1 MKTWNW
7 GILGPGKIAHKM
19 VQDLQRIPRARL
31 HAVGSRSL
39 ERAREFAQA
48 YTIPHAFGSYEE
60 LAACPDLDVV
70 YIATPHHGH
79 FENTL
84 MCLGQGVAV
93 LCEKPL
99 AINARESQQ
108 MIEAARSQQ
117 VFLMEAMWT
126 RFLPQTLHILEL
138 IEDGAIGD
146 VLAVKA
152 DFGFAAPVDPDGRLF
167 NLELGGGALLD
178 IGIYPAFLSLLL
190 LGKPD
195 DIQASAILHKTGV
208 DVENGVVLKY
218 RNGQMAHLHS
228 TLRSLT
234 KTEAFIYGTQATI
247 HIHTRWHEP
256 SSFTIIR
263 EGEAPELHT
272 FTEESHGYLHE
283 AREVMHCLEEGLTES
298 PHLPL
303 SFSQDLME
311 LLDDIR
317 IRMGLTYP
325 QDREG

>member
-7 GILGPGKIAHKM
+7 GIIGPGKIAHKM
-19 VQDLQRIPRARL
+19 AQDLKRLPKARL

-39 ERAREFAQA
+39 ERAQGFAQA
-48 YTIPHAFGSYEE
+48 YDIPHAFGSYEE
-60 LAACPDLDVV
+60 LASCPDLDVV

-84 MCLGQGVAV
+84 MCLGQGLAV

-99 AINARESQQ
+99 AINARESQR
-108 MIEAARSQQ
+108 MIEAARTQQ
-117 VFLMEAMWT
+117 VFLMEALWT
-126 RFLPQTLHILEL
+126 RFSPQTIKILEL
-138 IEDGAIGD
+138 IEDGAIGE
-146 VLAVKA
+146 VTSIKA
-152 DFGFAAPVDPDGRLF
+152 DFGFSTPVDPPGRLF
-167 NLELGGGALLD
+167 NPELGGGALLD
-178 IGIYPAFLSLLL
+178 IGLYPAFLALLL

-195 DIQASAILHKTGV
+195 DIQASAVFSETGV
-208 DVENGVVLKY
+208 DLENGAILKY
-218 RNGQMAHLHS
+218 QSGQMAHLHS

-234 KTEAFIYGTQATI
+234 KTEAFIYGTKATI

-256 SSFTIIR
+256 SSFSIIR
-263 EGEAPELHT
+263 PLEAPEMYT
-272 FTEESHGYLHE
+272 FAEESYGYIYE
-283 AREVMHCLEEGLTES
+283 AREVMRCLEEDLKES
-298 PHLPL
+298 PYLPL

-317 IRMGLTYP
+317 IQMGLTYP